1 MAKKDDKFFTQSVDV
16 SIPSQ
21 NIELDPRSVTT
32 ADGMQR
38 NYIPTGDETE
48 VRGTRRMLKDKKK
61 TAKFERFR
69 FFLSFWI
76 GFRWYRT

>member
-1 MAKKDDKFFTQSVDV
+1 MVKKDDKFFTQSVDV

-38 NYIPTGDETE
+38 TE

-61 TAKFERFR
+61 TAK
-69 FFLSFWI
+69 
-76 GFRWYRT
+76 WY

>member
-1 MAKKDDKFFTQSVDV
+1 MAKKDKFFVESEEIG
-16 SIPSQ
+16 IPSQ

-48 VRGTRRMLKDKKK
+48 VRGTKRMLEDKKK
-61 TAKFERFR
+61 TAK
-69 FFLSFWI
+69 
-76 GFRWYRT
+76 WY

>member
-1 MAKKDDKFFTQSVDV
+1 MAKNDKFFVESEKIG
-16 SIPSQ
+16 IPSQ

-48 VRGTRRMLKDKKK
+48 VRGTKRMLKDKKK
-61 TAKFERFR
+61 TAK
-69 FFLSFWI
+69 
-76 GFRWYRT
+76 WY

>member
-1 MAKKDDKFFTQSVDV
+1 MAKKDDKIFTQSVDV

-38 NYIPTGDETE
+38 NYIPTGDVTE

-61 TAKFERFR
+61 TAK
-69 FFLSFWI
+69 
-76 GFRWYRT
+76 WY